1 MALLLILGA
10 DRSLESLLV
19 VRRPV
24 VAPRA
29 AAVAADGGEHLGRL
43 LAAHHR
49 DAPVR
54 PNPEEA
60 RAVGR
65 PAHAVVAGTEAASEA
80 AGAARHTCPGAPPPH
95 LGPVLRAAHGHVAC
109 GPTGARYVL

>member
-24 VAPRA
+24 VAPRG

-49 DAPVR
+49 DARVR
-54 PNPEEA
+54 PHPEEA
-60 RAVGR
+60 RAVGA
-65 PAHAVVAGTEAASEA
+65 PAHAVVAGTEAAAEDD
-80 AGAARHTCPGAPPPH
+80 GELQIG
-95 LGPVLRAAHGHVAC
+95 RASCRERVC
-109 GPTGARYVL
+109 QYV